1 MIAGRVRFKSPTRI
15 APKGLAGAVLNFPEV
30 RHTLL
35 QAVNLPNYLTFLRII
50 IVPLLVVVLLTP
62 VAEQWLGV
70 SGYALAIVIFLIAS
84 FTDILDG
91 HLARKRNQVSTLGKF
106 LDPIADKLLVS
117 AALIVLVEKHLAPS
131 WAVVIIL
138 GREFI
143 VTGLRSVAASE
154 GIVIAAQNAG
164 KLKMWAQCVAIVA
177 LLVAA
182 ATGNPPVSNF
192 GLEYPSFRFWE
203 VAEVHAAFE
212 HLASLSLSSNDWK
225 VFGYLVGRAALWVSV
240 ITACWSMYGYFAFF
254 FRERQKPDRRVA
266 VGITHTEAPRS

>member
-1 MIAGRVRFKSPTRI
+1 LARI
-15 APKGLAGAVLNFPEV
+15 V
-30 RHTLL
+30 
-35 QAVNLPNYLTFLRII
+35 

-62 VAEQWLGV
+62 VADQWLGI
-70 SGYALAIVIFLIAS
+70 SGYALAIGIFLAAS
-84 FTDILDG
+84 LTDILDG
-91 HLARKRNQVSTLGKF
+91 HLARRRNQVSDLGKF

-143 VTGLRSVAASE
+143 ITGLRSIAATE
-154 GIVIAAQNAG
+154 GIIIQAQSIG
-164 KLKMWAQCVAIVA
+164 KVKMWAQCVAIVA

-203 VAEVHAAFE
+203 VAEVQTAFS
-212 HLASLSLSSNDWK
+212 HLTTLALTANDWK
-225 VFGYLVGRAALWVSV
+225 VFGYLVGRGALWVAV
-240 ITACWSMYGYFAFF
+240 ITACWSMYDYFSYFF
-254 FRERQKPDRRVA
+254 TENKRRKDAALVPPDVA
-266 VGITHTEAPRS
+266 RADTRAL

>member
-1 MIAGRVRFKSPTRI
+1 M
-15 APKGLAGAVLNFPEV
+15 
-30 RHTLL
+30 
-35 QAVNLPNYLTFLRII
+35 NLPNYLTFARIV

-62 VAEQWLGV
+62 VAEQWLGI

-91 HLARKRNQVSTLGKF
+91 HLARRRDQVSKLGKF

-154 GIVIAAQNAG
+154 GIVIAAQNVG
-164 KLKMWAQCVAIVA
+164 KVKMWAQCVAVVA

-182 ATGNPPVSNF
+182 ANGSPPVSNF
-192 GLEYPSFRFWE
+192 GLDYPSFRFWE
-203 VAEVHAAFE
+203 VAEVRTAFA
-212 HLASLSLSSNDWK
+212 HLASFALTANDWK
-225 VFGYLVGRAALWVSV
+225 VFGYLVGRGALWVSV
-240 ITACWSMYGYFAFF
+240 ITACWSMYDYFSYFL
-254 FRERQKPDRRVA
+254 REKQRPTRATAIGIRQPETP
-266 VGITHTEAPRS
+266 GS